1 MNISMSLNLKGTK
14 ENTTKKGGGR
24 LAKKKK
30 KFSGAWLYV
39 LLHIQSTFYNK
50 TSGGGKSFILN
61 DSS

>member
-30 KFSGAWLYV
+30 SYLV
-39 LLHIQSTFYNK
+39 LGYMYCCIYRVYFTIKLQMVVNN
-50 TSGGGKSFILN
+50 FILN

>member
-24 LAKKKK
+24 LWPKK
-30 KFSGAWLYV
+30 KFSGAWVYV